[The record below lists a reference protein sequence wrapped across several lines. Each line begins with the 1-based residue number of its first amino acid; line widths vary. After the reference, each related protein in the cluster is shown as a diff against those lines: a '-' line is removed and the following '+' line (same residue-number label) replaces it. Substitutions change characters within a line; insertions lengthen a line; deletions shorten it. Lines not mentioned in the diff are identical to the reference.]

1 MSSQGQDMTPSI
13 AILPYL
19 SLPPSPV
26 LIGGI
31 DAVFFEASN
40 TKSFADDAA
49 RAAFRQR
56 WLGRFLEHDAEWAYI
71 ALAEDGGV
79 AGYLVG
85 ATDDPARSE
94 RFSDLAYFKDFA
106 ALTARYPAQLH
117 VNLAPRYR
125 GHGTGERLI
134 ETFVAD
140 LEAAGTGGVHVITS
154 RGARNVRFYERCGFH
169 EAGASGAGAGEVVF
183 LARDL

>member
-1 MSSQGQDMTPSI
+1 MTPSI

-56 WLGRFLEHDAEWAYI
+56 WLGRFLEHDAAWAYI
-71 ALAEDGGV
+71 RLLYTSDAADDRPCLTYGV
-79 AGYLVG
+79 RPVL
-85 ATDDPARSE
+85 
-94 RFSDLAYFKDFA
+94 
-106 ALTARYPAQLH
+106 
-117 VNLAPRYR
+117 
-125 GHGTGERLI
+125 
-134 ETFVAD
+134 
-140 LEAAGTGGVHVITS
+140 
-154 RGARNVRFYERCGFH
+154 
-169 EAGASGAGAGEVVF
+169 
-183 LARDL
+183 

>member
-1 MSSQGQDMTPSI
+1 MNETI

-19 SLPPSPV
+19 SLPPSPD
-26 LIGGI
+26 LMAGL
-31 DAVFFEASN
+31 DAVFFESSN
-40 TKSFADDAA
+40 TKSFADEAA

-56 WLGRFLEHDAEWAYI
+56 WLGRFLEHDPRWAYV
-71 ALAEDGGV
+71 ALAGDGRV

-85 ATDDPARSE
+85 STDDPARTG

-117 VNLAPRYR
+117 VNLAPHHRNQGAGR
-125 GHGTGERLI
+125 RLI
-134 ETFVAD
+134 DAFVDD
-140 LEAAGTGGVHVITS
+140 LAAEQISGVHVITS
-154 RGARNVRFYERCGFH
+154 RGAQNVRFYERSGFR
-169 EAGASGAGAGEVVF
+169 EAGSSGEGAREVVF